1 MGKVEMSFG
10 AASGRQD
17 AEGMPPVVAQ
27 RCSACPA
34 VCADSCC
41 SGAIQTNAD
50 GSVSIVSEFCA
61 GCGGC
66 LAVCALQKIWMDN
79 GVARLADEPAAG

>member
-1 MGKVEMSFG
+1 MSFG
-10 AASGRQD
+10 AVSGRQD
-17 AEGMPPVVAQ
+17 AKAATQ
-27 RCSACPA
+27 AAAASCSACPA

-41 SGAIQTNAD
+41 SGAIQTNPD
-50 GSVSIVSEFCA
+50 GSVSIISEFCA

-79 GVARLADEPAAG
+79 GVARLADEPGAG